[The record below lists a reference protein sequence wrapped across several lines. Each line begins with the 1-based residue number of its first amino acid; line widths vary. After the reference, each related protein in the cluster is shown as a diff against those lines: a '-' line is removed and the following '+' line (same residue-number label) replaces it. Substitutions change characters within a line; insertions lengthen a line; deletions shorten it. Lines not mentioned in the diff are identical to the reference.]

1 MLQTW
6 NVGDTILDLYRV
18 TGILGEGGFGKVYK
32 VHHQGWNVDL
42 AMKIPRSETVAAA
55 GGVEGFAQEAE
66 TWVNLGLHPHI
77 VSCYYVRRIDTAPAV
92 FAEYLAGGSLH
103 DWIHSRRLYTTQG
116 PVIKTA
122 LQRILD
128 VAIQSAWGLHYAHE
142 QGLVHQDIKPAN
154 LLLTSDGVVKIADF
168 GIATTQ
174 IMAGLLD
181 GVGEPSQVPEGLTL
195 MVSGGGGMS
204 QAYCSPEQA
213 SRKIL
218 TRRSDI
224 WSWALSVLEMFRGG
238 CTWAYGGAAGQVLEN
253 YLEEGAIDPQLPQ
266 MPIQV
271 TNLLQQCFR
280 YDPNERP
287 HDLLAVARELQ
298 GIYQRETGEIY
309 PRQEPQA
316 VKNAADSLNNRA
328 VSLFDLG
335 KQAEAVQ
342 VWEQALQVQPHHLE
356 ATYNRGLVLWRSAMA
371 DDAALLRDLEEAK
384 NSRHGDWRIDYLL
397 ALVHLERGDCES
409 AIKILDR
416 IQSTG
421 AERKEIQSLRKESLQ
436 CLPQSRRLHHTFK
449 GHTDAVHSV
458 CLSTDNRFALSGS
471 SDNSL
476 KLWDIATGQCLC
488 TFIGHANYVSSV
500 CLSADC
506 RFALSGS
513 WDNTL
518 KLWDVATG
526 QCLRTFIGHAGSV
539 LSVCLSA
546 DRRFALSCSS
556 DSTMQ
561 LWDVATGICR
571 HTFMGHTGPVQSVC
585 LSADGQFALSGG
597 NDKTLKLWD
606 IATGKCLYT
615 FMGHTDWV
623 NSACLSIDGQLA
635 VSASYDSTLKLWNI
649 VTGKCLHTFIGHAD
663 SVHSNTLSTDGQ
675 FVLSGSHDETL
686 KLWEF
691 GEIDHYLAPL
701 QLSLVLTSEISLSR
715 ELAYKQ
721 KLAQTVREIKKENY
735 IVVAQYLR
743 EARAIDGFNRH
754 YRAFDY
760 WTVLYIHLPRKAFIQ
775 GWGNTKITGHTGSV
789 SSVYLSSDGQFALSG
804 GFVDKTLKLWDMESR
819 KCLCTFTGHTSGVL
833 SVCLSADGRFALS
846 GSIDRTLKLWD
857 VATGQC
863 SFTFRGHADAV
874 RSVCLSADGQFA
886 LSSSAD
892 RTLKLWHVVTG
903 QCLFTFI
910 GHEDV
915 VQSVCLSANG
925 QFALS
930 GSGDNTLKLWDIAG
944 QYLRTFTEHTDSVLS
959 VCLSSDGQFALSG
972 SKDST
977 LKLWD
982 TVTGQCLRTFTGHT
996 DSVLSV
1002 CLSSDGRF
1010 ALSGSKDSTLK
1021 LWDIATGQCLRDLT
1035 GLTSAVISVCLSAD
1049 GQFALSGCNDDTL
1062 RLWTLDWELEDR
1074 SPADWDE
1081 GALPYLENFLVLHT
1095 QYAVT
1100 LPTDHVP
1107 TQEEVTLALTRQGNP
1122 IWTEEDFQN
1131 LLYTLGCAGYGWLR
1145 PEGVRQQLEI
1155 MLMNNKDLLPS
1166 PRIQTTYNQ
1175 SFLAI
1180 PSTLK
1185 TSNQALL
1192 SSPRTPTTHNQS
1204 LLPMPAFLA
1213 VSEKQTINHKSLPP
1227 SISKTQTFLFPS
1239 ERATAYVNT
1248 YLYMVWGGS
1257 LLFFIAL
1264 GTNNIPLLSIPAAVV
1279 IIGIFLEFS
1288 LSLSRKQMS
1297 KRAKTYA
1304 YICSSMFWIGCFLF
1318 IVAISIYSL
1327 ISLIRI
1333 AAMLMM
1339 MGGLLQLWV
1348 ERRK

>member
-1 MLQTW
+1 
-6 NVGDTILDLYRV
+6 
-18 TGILGEGGFGKVYK
+18 
-32 VHHQGWNVDL
+32 
-42 AMKIPRSETVAAA
+42 
-55 GGVEGFAQEAE
+55 
-66 TWVNLGLHPHI
+66 
-77 VSCYYVRRIDTAPAV
+77 
-92 FAEYLAGGSLH
+92 
-103 DWIHSRRLYTTQG
+103 
-116 PVIKTA
+116 
-122 LQRILD
+122 
-128 VAIQSAWGLHYAHE
+128 
-142 QGLVHQDIKPAN
+142 VHQDIKPAN
-154 LLLTSDGVVKIADF
+154 LLLTSDGAVKIADF

-174 IMAGLLD
+174 AMAEILSSM
-181 GVGEPSQVPEGLTL
+181 VEPRQVAEGLTL
-195 MVSGGGGMS
+195 QVSGSGWMTP
-204 QAYCSPEQA
+204 AYCSPEQA
-213 SRKIL
+213 NRETL

-224 WSWALSVLEMFRGG
+224 WSWALSVLEMFQGER
-238 CTWAYGGAAGQVLEN
+238 TWSYGTVAAQVLEY
-253 YLEEGAIDPQLPQ
+253 YLEVGAEDSQLPQ
-266 MPIQV
+266 MPRLV
-271 TNLLQQCFR
+271 GELLQECFR
-280 YDPNERP
+280 HNPDQRP
-287 HDLLAVARELQ
+287 HDLLTVARELQ
-298 GIYQRETGEIY
+298 AIYQQETGENY
-309 PRQEPQA
+309 PRQEPQT
-316 VKNAADSLNNRA
+316 VNNAADSLNNRA

-335 KQAEAVQ
+335 KQEEALQ

-356 ATYNRGLVLWRSAMA
+356 ATYNRGLILWRSAMA

-526 QCLRTFIGHAGSV
+526 QCLRTFIGHTDVIFSVCLSADCRFALSGSWDNTLKLWDVATGQCLRTFIGHAGSV

-546 DRRFALSCSS
+546 DCRFALSGSS
-556 DSTMQ
+556 DSTVQ

-597 NDKTLKLWD
+597 NDKTLKLWN
-606 IATGKCLYT
+606 IATGKCLHI

-649 VTGKCLHTFIGHAD
+649 ATGKCLHTFMGHAD

-715 ELAYKQ
+715 ELVYKQ
-721 KLAQTVREIKKENY
+721 KLAQTFREIKKANY

-760 WTVLYIHLPRKAFIQ
+760 WTDLYIHLPRKAFIQ

-819 KCLCTFTGHTSGVL
+819 KCLRTFTGHTSGVL

-846 GSIDRTLKLWD
+846 GSGDNTLKLWD

-1074 SPADWDE
+1074 LPADWDE
-1081 GALPYLENFLVLHT
+1081 GARPHLENFLVLHT
-1095 QYAVT
+1095 PYAAT

-1107 TQEEVTLALTRQGNP
+1107 THEEVTLALTRQGTP

-1145 PEGVRQQLEI
+1145 PEGVRHQLEI
-1155 MLMNNKDLLPS
+1155 MLTNNKDLFFLPK
-1166 PRIQTTYNQ
+1166 PQTTNNK
-1175 SFLAI
+1175 A
-1180 PSTLK
+1180 
-1185 TSNQALL
+1185 L
-1192 SSPRTPTTHNQS
+1192 SS
-1204 LLPMPAFLA
+1204 LP
-1213 VSEKQTINHKSLPP
+1213 
-1227 SISKTQTFLFPS
+1227 KTQTFLFPS
-1239 ERATAYVNT
+1239 KHATAYVNT
-1248 YLYMVWGGS
+1248 YLCMFWGGS
-1257 LLFFIAL
+1257 LLFFMAL
-1264 GTNNIPLLSIPAAVV
+1264 ATHNFSLLPIPVTAV
-1279 IIGIFLEFS
+1279 IIGVSLESSS

-1297 KRAKTYA
+1297 KRSKIYS
-1304 YICSSMFWIGCFLF
+1304 YISFMFSVGFFQMSVALSGYSFLF
-1318 IVAISIYSL
+1318 LVSIAIMTVIMVS
-1327 ISLIRI
+1327 
-1333 AAMLMM
+1333 
-1339 MGGLLQLWV
+1339 LLQLWV
-1348 ERRK
+1348 LTRK